1 MLAKVM
7 SWVSRHILLALFM
20 CLFLL
25 LSCGSSHKAIK
36 SDTEVISKDS
46 ASETVNI
53 VHESTTSLSELI
65 TTNGSYVI
73 NFRIYDTRKPPD
85 SLTGKPP
92 LLADGHVEGNFN
104 KKEDKQTVVADTTN
118 VKADKEATSIKHE
131 KTKTEEVK
139 KKKESTLLKQIG
151 FACIFNKKED
161 KQTVVADTTNVKAD
175 KEATSIKHEKTKTE
189 EVKKKKESTLL
200 KQIGFACICATVLLV
215 VMLLRQYFW
224 RNNMTIF
231 IIRL

>member
-7 SWVSRHILLALFM
+7 NWVSRHILLALFM

-73 NFRIYDTRKPPD
+73 NFGFMIQESLPTVLPGNLRYWLTVMQKVISTRRRINRRWQPILQMSKLIRKPLP
-85 SLTGKPP
+85 S
-92 LLADGHVEGNFN
+92 NM
-104 KKEDKQTVVADTTN
+104 KK
-118 VKADKEATSIKHE
+118 
-131 KTKTEEVK
+131 
-139 KKKESTLLKQIG
+139 LRLK
-151 FACIFNKKED
+151 
-161 KQTVVADTTNVKAD
+161 
-175 KEATSIKHEKTKTE
+175 
-189 EVKKKKESTLL
+189 
-200 KQIGFACICATVLLV
+200 
-215 VMLLRQYFW
+215 R
-224 RNNMTIF
+224 
-231 IIRL
+231 